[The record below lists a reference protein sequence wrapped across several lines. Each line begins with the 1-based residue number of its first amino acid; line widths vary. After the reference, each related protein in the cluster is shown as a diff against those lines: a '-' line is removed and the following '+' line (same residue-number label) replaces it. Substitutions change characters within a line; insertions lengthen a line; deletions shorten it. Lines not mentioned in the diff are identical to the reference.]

1 MYYIGYVTPNIVKP
15 LYVVINE
22 INGYIDEKIE
32 ISI

>member
-1 MYYIGYVTPNIVKP
+1 MYYIGYVTANIVKP
-15 LYVVINE
+15 LQVVINE